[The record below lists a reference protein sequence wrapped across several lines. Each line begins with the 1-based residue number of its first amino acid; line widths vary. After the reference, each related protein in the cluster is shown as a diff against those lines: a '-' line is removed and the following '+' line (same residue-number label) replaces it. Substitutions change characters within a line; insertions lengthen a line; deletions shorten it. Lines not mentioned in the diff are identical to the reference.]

1 MSAENQALSAKT
13 SNNRRLWLTASVY
26 LLGLFMG
33 AIDTGIVTPA
43 RTIIQNN
50 LQVDDKTGIWMITI
64 YTLAYAASI
73 PVMGKLADKFG
84 RKYVY
89 IIAIFLFGT
98 GSLFCGLSEQ
108 FGSFTMLLIAR
119 VVQAIGGGGI
129 VPIATAEFGTT
140 FPPEKRGMALGLVGG
155 VYGIANVFG
164 SSAGSAILDIFGK
177 NNWQFIF
184 YINIPITIFIVITGL
199 LVLKNNKTDNVSKI
213 DKLGILLIVSMILS
227 LLYGLKNIDFFNF
240 SESIKDVSVYPFII
254 IFVLLLPLFI
264 LAEKK
269 AQDPVMNLSYFTNPR
284 IVVTFIISFITG
296 ILLMGTIF
304 IPQFSENAV
313 KISTGS
319 GGYFVIIL
327 GLFAG
332 VGAPMSGKLIDKY
345 GAKSILLLGFSISLI
360 GSAFLILVTT
370 NYPGLVTVVISL
382 LLIGLGMGFTIG
394 APLNYMMLENTKKE
408 EANSALAALSLIRS
422 IGTTI
427 APAILIGFLAHA
439 GSSLQDRE
447 LAILPKEVTVPQLP
461 YAQELSEKLNKLKTD
476 ETMKDKLAGIEFPDL
491 ASKTKVE
498 INMKGDGNSKLP
510 EDLVELLKTA
520 DVTNITERIKILS
533 SRMFN
538 ENTPAV
544 ISDIQNGVQKG
555 IDGIKTGI
563 PEMDKGVS
571 DLKEAVNGVTN
582 GIDGMKKAVA
592 GMDTGIA
599 EMEGAIASQ
608 ETALTQLNSLYDQ
621 MTKMMNQAPK
631 GAAYPGSS
639 TGTQPAG
646 AAPTGMGAPA
656 GTGAPAGVGGKSI
669 LDMIPK
675 DVKAKIPA
683 DALEQLKDVKT
694 PADLKAKI
702 KSLENAKKALTAQVA
717 TLTKQRQD
725 MLTKLNETTAKRE
738 EMLGAISSIEA
749 AKGDINDTISKMTAM
764 KDAVPAAFE
773 EANKNYLAEI
783 DKLAPKIESEYQS
796 TLNVGFKQIYL
807 ATGISALAGMILLIF
822 YRKKHN
828 AELNASSEQV

>member
-1 MSAENQALSAKT
+1 MSTEKQIISTKT
-13 SNNRRLWLTASVY
+13 NSNRRLWLTATVY

-73 PVMGKLADKFG
+73 PIMGKLADKFG

-89 IIAIFLFGT
+89 LIAIFLFGT
-98 GSLFCGLSEQ
+98 GSLFCGLSQHFE
-108 FGSFTMLLIAR
+108 SFTMLLIAR
-119 VVQAIGGGGI
+119 VVQSIGGGGI

-177 NNWQFIF
+177 NNWQYIF
-184 YINIPITIFIVITGL
+184 YINIPITIFIVLTGL
-199 LVLKNNKTDNVSKI
+199 WALKNNKTDNVSKI
-213 DKLGILLIVSMILS
+213 DNLGILLIVSMILS
-227 LLYGLKNIDFFNF
+227 LLYGLKNIDFFNL
-240 SESIKDVSVYPFII
+240 SESIKDVSVYPYII
-254 IFVLLLPLFI
+254 IFIVLLPIFI
-264 LAEKK
+264 LVEKRAE
-269 AQDPVMNLSYFTNPR
+269 DPVMNLGYFTNPR

-304 IPQFSENAV
+304 IPQFCENAV
-313 KISTGS
+313 RISTGS

-332 VGAPMSGKLIDKY
+332 VSAPLSGKLIDKY
-345 GAKSILLLGFSISLI
+345 GAKSVLLLGFTISLL

-447 LAILPKEVTVPQLP
+447 LAILPKEIIVPQLP
-461 YAQELSEKLNKLKTD
+461 YAQELTEKINKLKSD
-476 ETMKDKLAGIEFPDL
+476 EKMKDRLAGMEFPDL
-491 ASKTKVE
+491 ASITKIQ
-498 INMKGDGNSKLP
+498 INMESEGNSELP

-533 SRMFN
+533 SRMFS
-538 ENTPAV
+538 EKTPSVVA
-544 ISDIQNGVQKG
+544 DIQKGVQKG
-555 IDGIKTGI
+555 IDGIQTGI

-571 DLKEAVNGVTN
+571 DLKEAVNGVAN
-582 GIDGMKKAVA
+582 GIDGMEKAVA
-592 GMDTGIA
+592 GMNTGIA
-599 EMEGAIASQ
+599 EMKEAIASQ
-608 ETALTQLNSLYDQ
+608 ETAIVQLNSLNDQ
-621 MTKMMNQAPK
+621 ITKMMSQVPQD
-631 GAAYPGSS
+631 AAYQGNA
-639 TGTQPAG
+639 TGIQPVG
-646 AAPTGMGAPA
+646 AAPVGMEGR
-656 GTGAPAGVGGKSI
+656 SI
-669 LDMIPK
+669 LDMIPQ
-675 DVKAKIPA
+675 DVKAKIPENA
-683 DALEQLKDVKT
+683 VEQLKDVKT
-694 PADLKAKI
+694 PTDLKAKLE
-702 KSLENAKKALTAQVA
+702 SLENAKKAMISQVVI
-717 TLTKQRQD
+717 LTKQRQD
-725 MLTKLNETTAKRE
+725 TLAKMNETIAKRE
-738 EMLGAISSIEA
+738 EMLEAISSIEA
-749 AKGDINDTISKMTAM
+749 AKVDINDTISKMTALEN
-764 KDAVPAAFE
+764 AVPVFFE

-783 DKLAPKIESEYQS
+783 DKLAPKIESEFQN
-796 TLNVGFKQIYL
+796 TLSVGFKQIYL

-822 YRKKHN
+822 YRKNTIK
-828 AELNASSEQV
+828 S

>member
-1 MSAENQALSAKT
+1 MSTEKQIISPKANS
-13 SNNRRLWLTASVY
+13 SRRLWLTASVY

-73 PVMGKLADKFG
+73 PIMGKLADKFG

-89 IIAIFLFGT
+89 LIAIFLFGT
-98 GSLFCGLSEQ
+98 GSLFCGLSQHFE
-108 FGSFTMLLIAR
+108 SFTMLLVAR

-177 NNWQFIF
+177 NNWQYIF
-184 YINIPITIFIVITGL
+184 YINIPITIFIVISGFR
-199 LVLKNNKTDNVSKI
+199 VLKNNKTGNVSKI
-213 DKLGILLIVSMILS
+213 DSLGILLIVAMILS

-240 SESIKDVSVYPFII
+240 SGSIRNVSVYPYIILFI
-254 IFVLLLPLFI
+254 VLLPLFI
-264 LAEKK
+264 LAEKR
-269 AQDPVMNLSYFTNPR
+269 AEDPVMNLGYFTNPR

-332 VGAPMSGKLIDKY
+332 AGAPFSGKLIDKY
-345 GAKSILLLGFSISLI
+345 GAKSVLLLGFTISLS
-360 GSAFLILVTT
+360 GSAFLILVTA

-382 LLIGLGMGFTIG
+382 LLLGLGMGFTIG
-394 APLNYMMLENTKKE
+394 APLNYMMLENTEKE

-439 GSSLQDRE
+439 GSSLQDKE
-447 LAILPKEVTVPQLP
+447 IGILPKEIIAPPLP
-461 YAQELSEKLNKLKTD
+461 YAQELTEKINKLKSD
-476 ETMKDKLAGIEFPDL
+476 EKMKAKLAGMEFPDF
-491 ASKTKVE
+491 ASSTKIE
-498 INMKGDGNSKLP
+498 INMKGEGNSGLP

-533 SRMFN
+533 SRMFS
-538 ENTPAV
+538 EKTPSV
-544 ISDIQNGVQKG
+544 IADIQKGVQKG
-555 IDGIKTGI
+555 REGIQSGI
-563 PEMDKGVS
+563 PEMDKGAS

-582 GIDGMKKAVA
+582 GINGMEKAVA

-599 EMEGAIASQ
+599 EMKEAVASQKTAIA
-608 ETALTQLNSLYDQ
+608 QLNGLYDQ
-621 MTKMMNQAPK
+621 MTKMMSQVPQ
-631 GAAYPGSS
+631 GAAHQGN
-639 TGTQPAG
+639 TAGTQPAG
-646 AAPTGMGAPA
+646 AAP
-656 GTGAPAGVGGKSI
+656 AGVEGRSI
-669 LDMIPK
+669 LDMIPP

-683 DALEQLKDVKT
+683 NVIEQLKDVKT

-702 KSLENAKKALTAQVA
+702 DSLESAKKALTSQVA
-717 TLTKQRQD
+717 ILTKQRQD
-725 MLTKLNETTAKRE
+725 TLAKMNEAITKRE
-738 EMLGAISSIEA
+738 EMLEAISSIEA
-749 AKGDINDTISKMTAM
+749 AKVDMNDTISKMTALE
-764 KDAVPAAFE
+764 KAVPAVFE

-783 DKLAPKIESEYQS
+783 DKLAPKIESVFQN
-796 TLNVGFKQIYL
+796 TLNAGFKQVYL

-822 YRKKHN
+822 YRKNRKKSLEAGQN
-828 AELNASSEQV
+828 